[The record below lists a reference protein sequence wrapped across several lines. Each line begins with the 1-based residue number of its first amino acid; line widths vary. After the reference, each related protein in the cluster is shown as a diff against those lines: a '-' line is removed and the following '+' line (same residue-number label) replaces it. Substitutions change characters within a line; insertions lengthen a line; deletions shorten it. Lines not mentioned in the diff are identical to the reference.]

1 MGKAGRKRKPGPRTK
16 SGRLA
21 VPFEENSMQ
30 TVLQAR
36 RRHARPPQE
45 PTDAAVSAMCE
56 KTGLAPYQAREALSA
71 KIKADDKKPVTKEAA
86 KTLRRLGSVL
96 AEMAERGQITEAE
109 RAAGDDHAA
118 RFQRYASL
126 NGIPSPNPRGASL
139 DAIGGHST
147 RGERIRAAAHAKD
160 EYGRD
165 TTILRHCGA
174 GVAWAV
180 HRACIMDMAAPPLMV
195 KAGLAELVRHNR

>member
-1 MGKAGRKRKPGPRTK
+1 MAKAGRKRKQGPRTK

-45 PTDAAVSAMCE
+45 PTEAAVAAMCE
-56 KTGLAPYQAREALSA
+56 KTGLDAYRAREALSA
-71 KIKADDKKPVTKEAA
+71 QILASDKKPVTKEAA
-86 KTLRRLGSVL
+86 KTLRRLGSVV
-96 AEMAERGQITEAE
+96 AEMAERGQITEEE

-118 RFQRYASL
+118 RFRRYAIL
-126 NGIPSPNPRGASL
+126 NGLPMPHPKGASM
-139 DAIGGHST
+139 DATGGIST
-147 RGERIRAAAHAKD
+147 RAERIKAAAHAAD
-160 EYGRD
+160 EYGKD
-165 TTILRHCGA
+165 KTILRHCGA

-180 HRACIMDMAAPPLMV
+180 HRACIMDMPAPPAMV
-195 KAGLAELVRHNR
+195 KAGLAELVRNKR